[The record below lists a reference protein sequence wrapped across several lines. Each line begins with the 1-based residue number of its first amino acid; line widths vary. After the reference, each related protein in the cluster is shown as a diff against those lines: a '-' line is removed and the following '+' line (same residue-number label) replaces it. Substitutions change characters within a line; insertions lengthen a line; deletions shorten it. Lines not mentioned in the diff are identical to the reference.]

1 MRSRTLLL
9 ALTALGVLILALTAS
24 AAPKN
29 LVFILDASNSMNKPF
44 DSGTRLDAAKAALID
59 LLDVTSKLDRA
70 GLYVFGHRIGKD
82 DPEASCQDIEA
93 LFPLLPANAADNPD
107 VIGAIEGIEAM
118 GMTPIADALITA
130 SNALSGYGG
139 EGVIVLITDG
149 EETCGGDPKVVAEM
163 LKTLNPPIVLDIV
176 GLDIAPD
183 VRDQLT
189 EVAGITGGRY
199 YGVGS
204 ASELLNALYSAV
216 LGGEAQARSGIPPEY
231 ACMGITNVIRGT
243 EGDDTLYG
251 TAGNDLIIG
260 MGGNDL
266 LIGLGGNDILIG
278 GPGDDILEG
287 GEGDDIISGDG
298 GNDIGFGGS
307 GNDALCGGSGNDSL
321 EGEGGNDVLDG
332 GKGCDTLLGGNGNDV
347 LYCADAADALLEG
360 TVVSGTF
367 EGCAA
372 CCLPPAQPCPVPPLP
387 PTACRPAPQPG
398 VKTINEGESI
408 RLHGSAVDADCNIL
422 QILWQVSAGTLDD
435 PTSLDPV
442 YTAPML
448 NGCEGLDV
456 NVTLTAVDGCGAA
469 ASDSFIIHVNNV
481 NHPPVLDV
489 GGEICV
495 DEGGT
500 VILPA
505 KAYDPD
511 GDRLTYRWTA
521 TGGGSFN
528 DPASLQASFVAPLID
543 ACSGTDIVLTL
554 SATDTCGA
562 TTCGS
567 ILVHV
572 RNVNNPPVVDLGPD
586 FALNEGATIRL
597 QPVVTDPECDA
608 LRYTWSVS
616 AGTLSDPYA
625 ADPLFTAPFT
635 GCCSGETVTI
645 TLRATDP
652 CGLSATDSV
661 KVFVGNVN
669 SGPTV
674 ELGPAIT
681 VNEGECIRLTPAV
694 NDPDGDPLTYAWT
707 STVAGLSD
715 PSASTP
721 LFTAPYIDV
730 CEGVDAIITLTV
742 TDPCG
747 LSATDSLLV
756 HIANV
761 NQPPAVHADP

>member
-1 MRSRTLLL
+1 MRSRMLLL
-9 ALTALGVLILALTAS
+9 AVIALGVLTVALTAS

-59 LLDVTSKLDRA
+59 LLDLTSKLDRA

-82 DPEASCQDIEA
+82 DSEASCQDIEA
-93 LFPLLPANAADNPD
+93 LFPLLPRDAADNPD
-107 VIGAIEGIEAM
+107 VTAAINGIEAE
-118 GMTPIADALITA
+118 GMTPIADALVAA

-163 LKTLNPPIVLDIV
+163 LKTLQPPIVLDII

-183 VRDQLT
+183 VRDQLA
-189 EVAGITGGRY
+189 EIAGITGGRY

-204 ASELLNALYSAV
+204 ASELRNALYAAV
-216 LGGEAQARSGIPPEY
+216 PGGEAQPQSGIPPEY
-231 ACMGITNVIRGT
+231 ACLGITNVVRGT
-243 EGDDTLYG
+243 DGDDTLYG

-260 MGGNDL
+260 LGGDDL
-266 LIGLGGNDILIG
+266 LIGLGGNDVLIG

-287 GEGDDIISGDG
+287 GPGNDIISGDG

-307 GNDALCGGSGNDSL
+307 GDDALCGGAGNDSL
-321 EGEGGNDVLDG
+321 EGEDGNDILDG
-332 GKGCDTLLGGNGNDV
+332 GEGSDTLLGGNGNDV
-347 LYCADAADALLEG
+347 LYCADAADVLLEG
-360 TVVSGTF
+360 NVVSGTF
-367 EGCAA
+367 NACAE
-372 CCLPPAQPCPVPPLP
+372 CGLPPVQQC
-387 PTACRPAPQPG
+387 PAPTPPPPVCPPSPPG

-408 RLHGSAVDADCNIL
+408 RLHGTVVDADCNIL
-422 QILWQVSAGTLDD
+422 QILWQVSAGSLDD
-435 PTSLDPV
+435 PTSLEPV

-448 NGCEGLDV
+448 NGCQGMDV
-456 NVTLTAVDGCGAA
+456 NVSLTAVDGCGAS

-481 NHPPVLDV
+481 NHPPLLDV
-489 GGEICV
+489 GGELCI
-495 DEGGT
+495 DEGAT
-500 VILPA
+500 VLLPA

-511 GDRLTYRWTA
+511 GDRLTYRWVS
-521 TGGGSFN
+521 TGGGSFD
-528 DPASLQASFVAPLID
+528 DPTALQASFIAPVID
-543 ACSGTDIVLTL
+543 ACGGVDIVLTL
-554 SATDTCGA
+554 AATDPCGA

-586 FALNEGATIRL
+586 FALDEGSTIRL
-597 QPVVTDPECDA
+597 QPVATDPECDA
-608 LRYTWSVS
+608 LSYSWSVTGGS
-616 AGTLSDPYA
+616 LDNPNA
-625 ADPLFTAPFT
+625 ANPVFTAPLT
-635 GCCSGETVTI
+635 GCCNGEMVAI
-645 TLRATDP
+645 TLTVTDP
-652 CGLSATDSV
+652 CGLSACDSV
-661 KVFVGNVN
+661 SVFVGNVN
-669 SGPTV
+669 NAPTV

-681 VNEGECIRLTPAV
+681 INEGDCIRLTPAV
-694 NDPDGDPLTYAWT
+694 NDPDGDPLTYTWT

-715 PSASTP
+715 PAAANP

-730 CEGVDAIITLTV
+730 CEGVDAVITLTV

-747 LSATDSLLV
+747 LNATDSLLV